1 MLKQSGLGLSL
12 YQSVV
17 SNKDGC
23 FPVYRYILLI
33 AFVSDY
39 LMGAKI
45 FQALQTDIQKELK
58 NSFLEARKA
67 LMSNY
72 ANITPEELEIFL
84 QVRGKGVL
92 FRKS

>member
-1 MLKQSGLGLSL
+1 MLTQSGLLCLSF
-12 YQSVV
+12 YWSVLC
-17 SNKDGC
+17 NKDDC

-33 AFVSDY
+33 AFVAYY

-45 FQALQTDIQKELK
+45 FQALETDIQEELK
-58 NSFLEARKA
+58 NSFSEAREA

-84 QVRGKGVL
+84 QVRDKGVL
-92 FRKS
+92 F